1 MLTLLILRPWKFRDA
16 LKIQENLKEVI
27 LGKTFSEKILG
38 LKAQKSVQAG
48 EVVTVSPDYI
58 LSHDNSAAIIKE
70 FQKLGVKKVISPQKI
85 VIVLDHVAPAS
96 SEQYAL
102 NHKRI
107 RAFVSEQKI
116 KNFFDI
122 PSGVC
127 HQVFSENGFALPG
140 KLILGADSHTTSY
153 GAFGAFAAGIGR
165 SEVATLWATD
175 EIWLRVPETIKIVIE
190 GKLPFGVY
198 AKDVILKIIGEE
210 GADRANYKAVEF
222 TGKAVKEFS
231 LASRLVLANMAAEMG
246 AKNGYFVP
254 DEKTLGW
261 LKERAKDKFEVITS
275 DQDAGY
281 EAVLNYNVTSLEP
294 QVACPHTVD
303 NVKPISE
310 AEGEEFNQ
318 AVIGTC
324 TNGRLEDLEIA
335 ARLLKGKKVHPK
347 VRVLIIP
354 ASRQV
359 YLQALKKG
367 ILEAL
372 AEAGCVILNPGC
384 GPCLGAHQGVLAP
397 GEVAL
402 STSNR
407 NFRGRM
413 GSREAQIYLASPAT
427 VAASSLEGKIT
438 DPRKFL

>member
-1 MLTLLILRPWKFRDA
+1 
-16 LKIQENLKEVI
+16 

-38 LKAQKSVQAG
+38 LKAQKDVQAG

-70 FQKLGVKKVISPQKI
+70 FRKLGVKDVKSPQKL
-85 VIVLDHVAPAS
+85 VIILDHVVPAA
-96 SEQYAL
+96 SEKHAL
-102 NHKRI
+102 NHKTI
-107 RAFVSEQKI
+107 REFVSAQKI
-116 KNFFDI
+116 QNFFDI
-122 PSGVC
+122 PSGIC

-175 EIWLRVPETIKIVIE
+175 EIWLRVPETIKIEIKGE
-190 GKLPFGVY
+190 LPSGVY

-222 TGKAVKEFS
+222 TGEAVKKFS

-246 AKNGYFVP
+246 AKNGYFEP
-254 DEKTLGW
+254 DEETLLW
-261 LKERAKDKFEVITS
+261 LKGRAKDKFKVISS
-275 DQDAGY
+275 DPDARY
-281 EAVLNYNVTSLEP
+281 EAVLDYNISSLEP

-303 NVKPISE
+303 NVKSVSK
-310 AEGEEFNQ
+310 AEGKEFHQ

-324 TNGRLEDLEIA
+324 TNGRFEDLEVA
-335 ARLLKGKKVHPK
+335 ARILKGKKVHPK

-354 ASRQV
+354 ASRQE
-359 YLQALKKG
+359 YLLALKKG
-367 ILEAL
+367 ILEIL
-372 AEAGCVILNPGC
+372 VEAGCVILNPGC

-402 STSNR
+402 STANR

-413 GSREAQIYLASPAT
+413 GSRDAQIYLASPAT